1 MKNKKLNIPF
11 VNTISLYQNLSLNK
25 SKQIIYLDLLSEESR
40 QNLQKLI
47 NKNPKYKD
55 LYYMIDRKNYYSTNN
70 KQKNLHKR
78 VFSERNLLPI
88 HFDIDIYNENR
99 KNKLKENQIKKIYKV
114 IDSLERNASFDDNIN
129 IYNSQQNMIDS
140 INIKPKYG
148 LPIKTYSNYYDN
160 QKKNTNEFKSIN
172 NLTKKSRNLKKLNF
186 NSYKNK
192 KYNLTEK
199 GIKTWITREKY
210 GLNEPFLIN
219 NNNDKEEKSSNY
231 ISYTNNSKINNKSKH
246 KLNIYF
252 SNDFYD
258 IELENFKNNLNKI
271 DKRYKIGK
279 IERKIN
285 KKRLLTP

>member
-1 MKNKKLNIPF
+1 MEHPF
-11 VNTISLYQNLSLNK
+11 VNTISCYQNLSLNK

-47 NKNPKYKD
+47 IKNPKYKD
-55 LYYMIDRKNYYSTNN
+55 LYYMIDRKNYFTTNN
-70 KQKNLHKR
+70 NGLNLHKR
-78 VFSERNLLPI
+78 VFSQRNFLPI

-99 KNKLKENQIKKIYKV
+99 KIKLKENQMKKIYKV
-114 IDSLERNASFDDNIN
+114 IDSLERKSSLDENI
-129 IYNSQQNMIDS
+129 IYDSQQNIIDS

-160 QKKNTNEFKSIN
+160 QTKNKNEYKSIY
-172 NLTKKSRNLKKLNF
+172 NLKKHKTNLKKLNF

-192 KYNLTEK
+192 NNYLTGK
-199 GIKTWITREKY
+199 GIKTWVLKEKY
-210 GLNEPFLIN
+210 GLNEPILIN
-219 NNNDKEEKSSNY
+219 HNHNEEKSSNY
-231 ISYTNNSKINNKSKH
+231 LSYQNNSKLNNSSKH

-252 SNDFYD
+252 SNDYYD
-258 IELENFKNNLNKI
+258 IELENFENNLNKI
-271 DKRYKIGK
+271 DKKIKVGK

>member
-70 KQKNLHKR
+70 NQKNLHKR
-78 VFSERNLLPI
+78 VFSERNFIPI
-88 HFDIDIYNENR
+88 NFDIDIYNENR
-99 KNKLKENQIKKIYKV
+99 KIKLKENQMKKIYKV
-114 IDSLERNASFDDNIN
+114 IDSLERKSSLDENI
-129 IYNSQQNMIDS
+129 IYDSQQNIIDS

-160 QKKNTNEFKSIN
+160 QTKNKNEYKSIY
-172 NLTKKSRNLKKLNF
+172 NLKKHKTNLKKLNF

-192 KYNLTEK
+192 NNYLTEK
-199 GIKTWITREKY
+199 GIKTWVLKEKY
-210 GLNEPFLIN
+210 GLNEPILIN
-219 NNNDKEEKSSNY
+219 HNHNEEKSSNY
-231 ISYTNNSKINNKSKH
+231 LSYQNNSKLNNSSKH

-252 SNDFYD
+252 SNDYYD
-258 IELENFKNNLNKI
+258 IELENFENNLNKI
-271 DKRYKIGK
+271 DKKIKVGK
-279 IERKIN
+279 IERKIK

>member
-70 KQKNLHKR
+70 NQKNLHKR
-78 VFSERNLLPI
+78 VFSERNFIPI
-88 HFDIDIYNENR
+88 NFDIDIYNENR
-99 KNKLKENQIKKIYKV
+99 KNKLKENQMKKIYKV
-114 IDSLERNASFDDNIN
+114 IDSLERNTSFDENSN
-129 IYNSQQNMIDS
+129 IYNSQQKIIDS

-160 QKKNTNEFKSIN
+160 QINNKKDFKTIN
-172 NLTKKSRNLKKLNF
+172 NLKNNSTNLKKINF

-192 KYNLTEK
+192 NNNLTEK
-199 GIKTWITREKY
+199 GIKTWVLKEKY

-231 ISYTNNSKINNKSKH
+231 ISYTSNIKLKNKNKN
-246 KLNIYF
+246 KVNIYF
-252 SNDFYD
+252 SNDFYE
-258 IELENFKNNLNKI
+258 IELDNFENNLNKI
-271 DKRYKIGK
+271 EKNFKIGK